1 MSVFQVNSKGGS
13 ALKAFA
19 CLISAT
25 NCMNIKCGPLW
36 CELNDE
42 RKQQAPLTLSPP
54 LLYHY
59 YYPQKYIWA
68 LSETDQVPLIAIE
81 QMSSMHYVYK
91 FV

>member
-42 RKQQAPLTLSPP
+42 RKQQAPLTLPPP
-54 LLYHY
+54 LLL
-59 YYPQKYIWA
+59 PPKYIWA

-81 QMSSMHYVYK
+81 QMSSIHYVYK